1 LAEFERQRFRTD
13 IQGLRAIAV
22 GLVVLY
28 HAGLPG
34 LGGGYIGV
42 DVFFVISGFLITN
55 HLLADLFRSGKIG
68 FASFYAKR
76 ARRILPA
83 SLLVVVL
90 TASASLLWI
99 APLQLKAVFQDAAA
113 TALYVP
119 NMLFAVQNTD
129 YLSDQTPSLFQ
140 HYWSLGVEEQ
150 FYIVWPALIGAGFV
164 LVRRSERGL
173 FWGLAALVVISFAAG
188 AYVTTV
194 AQPWAFFSLPTRAW
208 ELGVGGLLAFGV
220 RSPRW
225 RPSPAVARLGGWFG
239 LSALVA
245 AGFLYTDA
253 TVFPGLA
260 AIGPVIA
267 SAAVIYFGNWRSRG
281 DPSVLLS
288 LRGIVF
294 IGTIS
299 YSLYLVHWPALVI
312 PAQAGGVDR
321 ELPTWLTLVI
331 AVACVPI
338 AWALYRWVERPA
350 QKWPSLTALRPRAT
364 LFAAVGASLLICAI
378 SAAAIYGTARMDLAT
393 SDAAPSPA
401 FSSPPSYTPF
411 VPSNLSPKLRQAA
424 ESNPEVYSNGCHLD
438 EATVEP
444 KGCEFGDNA
453 AAPLVELFGDSHAAQ
468 WFPAL
473 SALAENGSIRLRV
486 DTKSS
491 CPSVRIPK
499 LKDGEPYVTCDA
511 WRASVIDELTS
522 LQPDVV
528 VLANYARSAGF
539 TQGKGFATAW
549 GDGLQATIDAL
560 PVAAEV
566 YVLADSPTLPFV
578 PAVCLSA
585 NVSAAYACGAP
596 RAIAVSTELNDVE
609 SAAASAAGARYVD
622 MTAFICSTDVCNPI
636 TGNVLIYRDSN
647 HLTTQFTAGLSDQM
661 GQALGL
667 I

>member
-99 APLQLKAVFQDAAA
+99 APLQLKAVIQDAAA

-164 LVRRSERGL
+164 MVRRSERGL
-173 FWGLAALVVISFAAG
+173 FWGLAA
-188 AYVTTV
+188 
-194 AQPWAFFSLPTRAW
+194 PWAFFSLPTRAW

-260 AIGPVIA
+260 AVGPVIA

-312 PAQAGGVDR
+312 PAQAG
-321 ELPTWLTLVI
+321 
-331 AVACVPI
+331 
-338 AWALYRWVERPA
+338 
-350 QKWPSLTALRPRAT
+350 Q
-364 LFAAVGASLLICAI
+364 
-378 SAAAIYGTARMDLAT
+378 
-393 SDAAPSPA
+393 
-401 FSSPPSYTPF
+401 
-411 VPSNLSPKLRQAA
+411 
-424 ESNPEVYSNGCHLD
+424 
-438 EATVEP
+438 
-444 KGCEFGDNA
+444 
-453 AAPLVELFGDSHAAQ
+453 
-468 WFPAL
+468 
-473 SALAENGSIRLRV
+473 
-486 DTKSS
+486 
-491 CPSVRIPK
+491 
-499 LKDGEPYVTCDA
+499 
-511 WRASVIDELTS
+511 
-522 LQPDVV
+522 
-528 VLANYARSAGF
+528 
-539 TQGKGFATAW
+539 
-549 GDGLQATIDAL
+549 
-560 PVAAEV
+560 
-566 YVLADSPTLPFV
+566 
-578 PAVCLSA
+578 
-585 NVSAAYACGAP
+585 
-596 RAIAVSTELNDVE
+596 
-609 SAAASAAGARYVD
+609 
-622 MTAFICSTDVCNPI
+622 
-636 TGNVLIYRDSN
+636 
-647 HLTTQFTAGLSDQM
+647 
-661 GQALGL
+661 
-667 I
+667 